1 MQLAGDTITGLA
13 SIRPL
18 VEKISS
24 QQHSEREKKCV
35 GEGAVSMRVSEEGE
49 SEPWN
54 PDLFVILLLIFYL
67 VTSVHS
73 IGFLSLAS
81 SLAILATAMS
91 SNYKILFCK
100 EMYRRS

>member
-35 GEGAVSMRVSEEGE
+35 GEGAVSVRASEEGE

-54 PDLFVILLLIFYL
+54 PDLFVIVLLLIFYL

-91 SNYKILFCK
+91 SNYKILFCVI
-100 EMYRRS
+100 